1 MERDAANLAAS
12 RSFHLRPRPY
22 KRRMLTLY
30 SMQLSGNSYKV
41 RLLLARLGIPY
52 RLVEVDIL
60 KGETRTPE
68 FLAKNPDGHVPLLE
82 LPDGRRLAE
91 SNAILIYLAEG
102 TRYLPEDRLA
112 RAEVF
117 RWMFFEQHSHEPAIA
132 AARFWLHLVN
142 GRELRANEIDQWM
155 EQGYAALKLMDRHLS
170 DNAFFVGSGPTVADL
185 ALYAHT
191 HVAPEGDFDLSAF
204 PAVNDWLTRVAAE
217 QGHVGMEAL
226 SGPATRVSLANA

>member
-1 MERDAANLAAS
+1 M
-12 RSFHLRPRPY
+12 F
-22 KRRMLTLY
+22 TLY

-41 RLLLARLGIPY
+41 RLLLARLGIPHQ
-52 RLVEVDIL
+52 LVEVDIL
-60 KGETRTPE
+60 KGETRTPD

-82 LPDGRRLAE
+82 LESGELLAE
-91 SNAILIYLAEG
+91 SNAILVYLAEG
-102 TRYLPEDRLA
+102 TRYLPADRLA
-112 RAEVF
+112 RAETL

-155 EQGYAALKLMDRHLS
+155 EQGYAALSLMERHLARR
-170 DNAFFVGSGPTVADL
+170 NYFVGDQATVADL

-191 HVAPEGDFDLSAF
+191 HVAPEGDFDLSGF

-217 QGHVGMEAL
+217 PGHVGMND
-226 SGPATRVSLANA
+226 VSAQTTAIPLTQS

>member
-1 MERDAANLAAS
+1 MKHEE
-12 RSFHLRPRPY
+12 
-22 KRRMLTLY
+22 RMLTLY

-82 LPDGRRLAE
+82 LDGGQRLAE
-91 SNAILIYLAEG
+91 SNAILVYLAEG
-102 TRYLPEDRLA
+102 SPYLPDDRLA
-112 RAEVF
+112 RAEVL

-155 EQGYAALKLMDRHLS
+155 EQGYAALKLMERHLS
-170 DNAFFVGSGPTVADL
+170 ANAFFAGGRVTVADL

-191 HVAPEGDFDLSAF
+191 HVAPEGDFDLSGF

-217 QGHVGMEAL
+217 PGHVALQAL
-226 SGPATRVSLANA
+226 SGPAARLSLADV

>member
-1 MERDAANLAAS
+1 M
-12 RSFHLRPRPY
+12 F
-22 KRRMLTLY
+22 TLY

-60 KGETRTPE
+60 KGETRTPA

-82 LPDGRRLAE
+82 LESGHRLAE
-91 SNAILIYLAEG
+91 SNAILVYLAEG

-112 RAEVF
+112 RAEVL

-142 GRELRANEIDQWM
+142 GRELRANEIDRWM
-155 EQGYAALKLMDRHLS
+155 EEGYAALSLMERHLS
-170 DNAFFVGSGPTVADL
+170 TSAFFGGEQVTVADL

-191 HVAPEGDFDLSAF
+191 HVAPEGDFDLSGF

-217 QGHVGMEAL
+217 PGHVSMQAL
-226 SGPATRVSLANA
+226 SGEAERIPLGQA